1 MRIGATLIG
10 VGHPCYV
17 IAEAGSNHNGSLPQA
32 KRLIDVAADAG
43 ADAVKFQ
50 LFRAS
55 RMYPRSAGVSGY
67 LGSAVPIYDIIASM
81 EMSYEWLPELAGY
94 CESRNIAFL
103 ATPFDEDSA
112 DQLVPWVQA
121 FKVASYEMTHIPL
134 VRHVAA
140 KGKPLIISTGTADIE
155 EVEQTV
161 VECRNAGNRE
171 IALLQCTAAYPAPL
185 DALNIRALTTLSARF
200 GVPSGLSDHS
210 RDPVVAPIVAV
221 ACGARRTRIA
231 ACSGSGQTINR
242 SGQRAS
248 PRRRF
253 HGRITRPGLPIIL
266 NLTTSPCTSWK
277 RMKGFLSGKCGS
289 RSIPPGR
296 LKSVS
301 AWRLNGV
308 GGDSRRTRCLSRA
321 THFATL
327 QSRRL
332 WRTSSQIIWRPCGRS
347 RRRDFGTW
355 DPSESVGRTPFV
367 WSACSR

>member
-32 KRLIDVAADAG
+32 MQLIDVAAEAG

-94 CESRNIAFL
+94 CESRHIAFL

-185 DALNIRALTTLSARF
+185 DSLNIRALATLSARF

-221 ACGARRTRIA
+221 ACGASIVEKHFTLSNDLPGPDHRFALQPTELRLMVEKIREAEQTLGSGAKVRAPVEEELRAFARRSVFATRRIA
-231 ACSGSGQTINR
+231 AGEAFSVENVAVLRC
-242 SGQRAS
+242 GQRS
-248 PRRRF
+248 
-253 HGRITRPGLPIIL
+253 PGLAPVAYAGVIGRHAAREIL
-266 NLTTSPCTSWK
+266 L
-277 RMKGFLSGKCGS
+277 
-289 RSIPPGR
+289 
-296 LKSVS
+296 
-301 AWRLNGV
+301 
-308 GGDSRRTRCLSRA
+308 D
-321 THFATL
+321 
-327 QSRRL
+327 
-332 WRTSSQIIWRPCGRS
+332 
-347 RRRDFGTW
+347 
-355 DPSESVGRTPFV
+355 ESVQV
-367 WSACSR
+367 DDLM